1 MVVSNAF
8 YKSPQTNSPLV
19 AASGVAPILP
29 PSVSSVNSFFSN
41 STAPVAAPPSTT
53 YWSPALI
60 ATNNNHS
67 NVKSIGDSVRR
78 QQPSELDINPKNNK
92 KTEDK
97 GCESGMYIF
106 KDPCVSIRR
115 NTELE

>member
-8 YKSPQTNSPLV
+8 YKPPQTNSPLV
-19 AASGVAPILP
+19 TASGVAPILP

-41 STAPVAAPPSTT
+41 PAAAPVAAPPSTT

-67 NVKSIGDSVRR
+67 NVKAVSDSVRR
-78 QQPSELDINPKNNK
+78 QQPTEIDLNSKNSK
-92 KTEDK
+92 KATDEKVVCD
-97 GCESGMYIF
+97 SGIYCHLIVF
-106 KDPCVSIRR
+106 
-115 NTELE
+115 